1 MTLLMIA
8 RVLNLTYYKAWLSY
22 YNIVVHLCY
31 WLDMNVTFF
40 YVYILSLAF
49 VTIENVHEWLDFEE
63 KRKKRKKITCMWGAF
78 RVYCQRTWSSVF
90 NESTL
95 IPHIIPL
102 LTLTLVCTCYGEFT
116 IRACTMSYFL
126 LRICLDYNLQ
136 QITNTNG

>member
-1 MTLLMIA
+1 
-8 RVLNLTYYKAWLSY
+8 
-22 YNIVVHLCY
+22 
-31 WLDMNVTFF
+31 MNVTFF
-40 YVYILSLAF
+40 YVYILSLVF

-63 KRKKRKKITCMWGAF
+63 KRKKRKKITCMWRAF
-78 RVYCQRTWSSVF
+78 RVCCERTWSSVF

-102 LTLTLVCTCYGEFT
+102 LTLTLVCTCYEEFT